1 MCVLIHVEPLP
12 ITASFNKAIETW
24 FLMLRHMRETLPTD
38 YEIREDY
45 FKTTQEVAQNIK
57 NFYAN
62 GMIIY
67 ILDDYYEELVVLNNS
82 VIRTF
87 AERVRAHKKRLLS

>member
-1 MCVLIHVEPLP
+1 MCLMFKIAPMTLEIDIQVAH
-12 ITASFNKAIETW
+12 W
-24 FLMLRHMRETLPTD
+24 FKILRKLSDTLPV
-38 YEIREDY
+38 EDY
-45 FKTTQEVAQNIK
+45 DIGENYYKTVKEVSENK
-57 NFYAN
+57 KKFYAN